1 MKDRT
6 MAMNGPAAEEV
17 IDLTHYWRVFRR
29 HLGRIVTLG
38 IVATVLAVL
47 GVMAVTPVYR
57 ATSTLLIESQDSK
70 ILSIEEVYGLPS
82 ASDEYY
88 QTQFEILKSREL
100 AKRVAMELDLVKNPE
115 FNPHHEANKQ
125 KFSFKRFVKE
135 KLGLEEAAAT
145 EDQILVDTI
154 DAFWKVVSVEPI
166 RNTQL
171 VKISVDSESPE
182 LAAQAANAIAQ
193 AYINSQLEARVG
205 MSQQAATWLSDRLG
219 GLKEKLNASER
230 KLQEYREAHN
240 LVDVEGVDTL
250 ISKQID
256 EITRSLV
263 EASAKRLEAEST
275 YQQLKSVGKRTYENL
290 GSLSFIMGNPVI
302 VGLRQDETKA
312 ELKVSELSK
321 RYGAQHPKMIAAQ
334 SELSAVRDGMLAQMN
349 RIAAAI
355 EKDFNTARDKEVS
368 LQKVL
373 DNKLAE
379 ARNLNRTEFTLNDYV
394 REVKAN
400 RELYDAFF
408 SRIRETTETGDLQS
422 ANARISDPAV
432 VPKVPVKPNKK
443 LIVVL
448 TMVVSLMFGVGV
460 AFLLDALDATLK
472 NADDV
477 DRKLGVPLLGVVPM
491 VESEKS
497 DGKLSQAQEDAR
509 LVRAFTEDTVHGFT
523 ESVRTLRTSLTLA
536 GLESPAQVILFTSS
550 IPGEGKTTT
559 STNIAEAY
567 GQMEKTLLI
576 DADMRRP
583 TMAKKLGLPH
593 NSRGLSNAVA
603 YPDTLDECIHQI
615 PDLGIDVI
623 PSGPIPPNPLELLG
637 SRNFREL
644 LDTLRGRYQRI
655 IIDSAPMRLVSDALY
670 LSTLVDGVVY
680 IVKAD
685 ATRDK
690 LVKSSLVKLDESNVR
705 VLGVVLNQ
713 LDVHKEAKYG
723 YGYGYYG
730 GYYDAYG
737 YTSDK
742 QDKA

>member
-1 MKDRT
+1 MNDRT
-6 MAMNGPAAEEV
+6 MAMNGPSAEEV

-29 HLGRIVTLG
+29 HLGRIIALSV
-38 IVATVLAVL
+38 VATLLAVLAV
-47 GVMAVTPVYR
+47 MSITPTYR
-57 ATSTLLIESQDSK
+57 ATSTLLIESRDAK
-70 ILSIEEVYGLPS
+70 ILSIEEVYGISS
-82 ASDEYY
+82 ASDEYF

-100 AKRVAMELDLVKNPE
+100 AKRVAMELNLLDVPE
-115 FNPHHEANKQ
+115 FNPNHEANKQ
-125 KFSFKRFVKE
+125 SFSIKGYIK
-135 KLGLEEAAAT
+135 GLAGVEEEPLT
-145 EDQILVDTI
+145 EDEILATTVDT
-154 DAFWKVVSVEPI
+154 FWAAVSVEPI
-166 RNTQL
+166 RKTQL
-171 VKISVDSESPE
+171 VKISVDSQSPE
-182 LAAQAANAIAQ
+182 LATRAANAMAQ
-193 AYINSQLEARVG
+193 AYIDSQMEARVG
-205 MSQQAATWLSDRLG
+205 MSQQAAGWLSDRLG
-219 GLKEKLNASER
+219 GLKEKLEQSER
-230 KLQEYREAHN
+230 KLQDYREANN
-240 LVDVEGVDTL
+240 LIDVEGVGTL
-250 ISKQID
+250 LSKQID
-256 EITRSLV
+256 EITKSLV
-263 EASAKRLEAEST
+263 EASARRLEAEST
-275 YQQLKSVGKRTYENL
+275 YQQLKSVGKRTYDNL
-290 GSLSFIMGNPVI
+290 GSLSFIMSNPVI

-321 RYGAQHPKMIAAQ
+321 RYGAQHPKMVAAQ

-355 EKDFNTARDKEVS
+355 EKDYNTSREKEAS

-373 DNKLAE
+373 DGKLAE
-379 ARNLNRTEFTLNDYV
+379 ARNLNRTSFTLNDYV
-394 REVKAN
+394 REVAAN

-408 SRIRETTETGDLQS
+408 SRIRETTETGDLQA

-432 VPKVPVKPNKK
+432 TPKFPVKPNKK
-443 LIVVL
+443 LIVAL
-448 TMVVSLMFGVGV
+448 TLVVSLMFGVGL

-477 DRKLGVPLLGVVPM
+477 DRKLGVPLLGIIPM
-491 VESEKS
+491 VERDKEQSKS
-497 DGKLSQAQEDAR
+497 TPAQDDAR
-509 LVRAFTEDTVHGFT
+509 LVRAFMDDAAHGFT

-536 GLESPAQVILFTSS
+536 GLESPVQVILFTSS

-603 YPDTLDECIHQI
+603 YPDTLDECIHHV
-615 PDLGIDVI
+615 PELGIDVI

-637 SRNFREL
+637 SRNFQQL
-644 LDTLRGRYQRI
+644 LETLRGRYQRI

-680 IVKAD
+680 VIKAD
-685 ATRDK
+685 STRDK
-690 LVKSSLVKLDESNVR
+690 LVKSSLVKLDESNAR
-705 VLGVVLNQ
+705 VLGVLLNQ

-737 YTSDK
+737 YTSN